1 MKFGANRSQ
10 VYDAQKTARM
20 RWDTTADVWND
31 AVRAEFE
38 SQVWEPL
45 DGTVSELLR
54 AVDQLSVL
62 FTQVR
67 HECEYQ
73 S

>member
-20 RWDTTADVWND
+20 RWDTTADVWSD